1 MACLERKRQKV
12 TCVSWAPGFTLYND
26 DEASKYLVHAQARQI
41 PSAALVESDFSLL
54 LWKSGD
60 EEPQRWLCA
69 GRELVFSP
77 VSCTRSIR
85 ADLSQSNVF

>member
-1 MACLERKRQKV
+1 M

-26 DEASKYLVHAQARQI
+26 DEASKYSVHAQARQI

-60 EEPQRWLCA
+60 EDENTVTMWTFC
-69 GRELVFSP
+69 FSY
-77 VSCTRSIR
+77 SKD
-85 ADLSQSNVF
+85 AF

>member
-12 TCVSWAPGFTLYND
+12 TCVSSAPGFTLYND
-26 DEASKYLVHAQARQI
+26 DEASKYSVHAQARQI

-69 GRELVFSP
+69 GQSLKGAGFQS
-77 VSCTRSIR
+77 
-85 ADLSQSNVF
+85 SQLHTEHQS